1 MKLVCTADQVRTL
14 REWTIQDDGQER
26 FAYLYCTR
34 TDDDTLLA
42 RETVPVRDEDCDV
55 QATTAI
61 RPSLDLERDRLGDCL
76 SDGLVPVLVHSH
88 PFSADPDFS
97 GRDDEIMTALA
108 DWLGGLYPES
118 ALGFA
123 VLGTEGIET
132 AVYRDLGDGT
142 RSQLPVEVRGEW
154 VLDQPVEVP
163 GEATPDATLDRERFD
178 RSIRALSVEGQ
189 RRIADA
195 TVAVV
200 GAGGLGSMVIT
211 QLARLG
217 VGELILIDP
226 DVVERSNLPRI
237 YGATDDD
244 VGRHKVDVVGE
255 HAVESGDDPTV
266 VGYRDRVQ
274 DVPNDVLGECDVIV
288 SAVDRVSAR
297 LHCNEVA
304 VRTLTYLVDG
314 GVSIST
320 DDSDRVETERGLI
333 QLVAP
338 GVTGCLD
345 CLGRG
350 DPKQARI
357 EQMNE
362 SELEAEI
369 ERGYVDADVTEP
381 VPAITPLNGIAASA
395 VTRTV
400 TKLLSQHD
408 EPSAYLRFD
417 GVAEELIPVATHPSD
432 DCLTCGEEGQ
442 LGTGPRI
449 EFDPAELVS
458 DPHAHSAQIGPS
470 DAAIETEATPITITA
485 STDRGSVA
493 DGGHSEPTSSESPN
507 TDSKR
512 TSEQEVDGVNQS
524 PNQTSESANWKLKLL
539 LATGL
544 LAVGYLLRDAV
555 NDRSDE

>member
-1 MKLVCTADQVRTL
+1 MKLVTTAEQVRTL
-14 REWTIQDDGQER
+14 REWTIQDDEQER

-34 TDDDTLLA
+34 TDDNILLA
-42 RETVPVRDEDCDV
+42 RETVLIRDDDCDV

-61 RPSLDLERDRLGDCL
+61 RPSLDVERERVGECL

-88 PFSADPDFS
+88 PFATTPEFS
-97 GRDDEIMTALA
+97 SRDDEIMTALA
-108 DWLGGLYPES
+108 DWLGALYPES

-132 AVYRDLGDGT
+132 AVYRDLGAGT
-142 RSQLPVEVRGEW
+142 RTHLPVEVRGEW
-154 VLDQPVEVP
+154 ALDQPVEAP
-163 GEATPDATLDRERFD
+163 SDATTDAALNRDRFD
-178 RSIRALSVEGQ
+178 RSIRALSLEGQ

-195 TVAVV
+195 SVAVV
-200 GAGGLGSMVIT
+200 GAGGLGSMVVT

-217 VGELILIDP
+217 VGELILLDP

-244 VGRHKVDVVGE
+244 VGRYKVDVVGE
-255 HAVESGDDPTV
+255 HAVESGDEPTV

-274 DVPNDVLGECDVIV
+274 DVPNDVLGGCDVIV

-320 DDSDRVETERGLI
+320 DDADRIETERGLI

-350 DPKQARI
+350 DPEQARI
-357 EQMNE
+357 ERMSE
-362 SELEAEI
+362 TELEAEI
-369 ERGYVDADVTEP
+369 ERGYVDADIAEP

-417 GVAEELIPVATHPSD
+417 GVTEELIPISTHPSD
-432 DCLTCGEEGQ
+432 DCLTCGEQGQ
-442 LGTGPRI
+442 LGAGPSI

-458 DPHAHSAQIGPS
+458 DSGEYSEQVEAS
-470 DAAIETEATPITITA
+470 DTAIETEATPIRITA
-485 STDRGSVA
+485 STDRASVA
-493 DGGHSEPTSSESPN
+493 DGDHSESTPDEPPETASKSSY
-507 TDSKR
+507 K
-512 TSEQEVDGVNQS
+512 QEVTGANQLPDRTEGS
-524 PNQTSESANWKLKLL
+524 SKLKLKMVF
-539 LATGL
+539 ATALFGI
-544 LAVGYLLRDAV
+544 GYLIGRAMSDR
-555 NDRSDE
+555 ND